1 MKIKTGDIAT
11 VINSID
17 GASVGI
23 TVVVGEY
30 QGEHSKYGRIW
41 RCKSK
46 DTIVTEFGGFG
57 NEADFAEDWLMKID
71 DLENLNDEV
80 TELELH
86 C

>member
-1 MKIKTGDIAT
+1 MKIKSGDTAK

-17 GASVGI
+17 GACVGI
-23 TVVVGEY
+23 TVIVGEY

-71 DLENLNDEV
+71 DPEQLTDEIKH
-80 TELELH
+80 LELVS
-86 C
+86 